1 MKKLFTF
8 CLIFVAL
15 FGITAQGF
23 SKKEASNTIIKSL
36 IGEKYEY
43 PVVGEMGLE
52 KISSGAINDKG
63 IYIFKNKSGKE
74 LLWFNIENT
83 RMDYSK
89 GTLFI
94 WYGYTPIKLNL
105 KESKANKIMNAFK
118 ILKEL
123 EESDEE

>member
-8 CLIFVAL
+8 FLISAAL
-15 FGITAQGF
+15 FTVSAQTL
-23 SKKEASNTIIKSL
+23 SKKEASNTIIKTL

-63 IYIFKNKSGKE
+63 IYIFKNKGGKE
-74 LLWFNIENT
+74 LFWFNIENT
-83 RMDYSK
+83 TMDYYQ

-94 WYGYTPIKLNL
+94 WYGFTKIPVDL
-105 KESKANKIMNAFK
+105 KEAKANKIMAAFST
-118 ILKEL
+118 LKEM
-123 EESDEE
+123 EESGDE